1 MNMEIYV
8 GKDPEKMV
16 ISAAVEL
23 QGKFKTVVLPELGN
37 VPASVSRLMPAAGKS
52 HCRIEVQPDGSML
65 IENMNPANATY
76 VNGNEIVKKRVAGD
90 AKVELG
96 VDRFPLD
103 LNAVLSSVSSVLPA
117 SIAPLEAVW
126 NEYERRKEAIA
137 KKQLDRGRKRL
148 LPMIIGAVSGILAP
162 ILGTFGTGTLF
173 ITVPIAVVSLLIY
186 IRMFSGKDTSIE
198 DNKAAQDDLIDKYIG
213 PGGGHF
219 RGTSPCGVVRQNK
232 KCSYCGKEWRD

>member
-1 MNMEIYV
+1 MDMEIYV
-8 GKDPEKMV
+8 GKDPEKGVM
-16 ISAAVEL
+16 SAAVEL

-52 HCRIEVQPDGSML
+52 HCRIEVQPDGSVL

-76 VNGNEIVKKRVAGD
+76 VNGNEVVRKRVPGV

-96 VDRFPLD
+96 ADRFPLD
-103 LNAVLSSVSSVLPA
+103 LNVVLSSVSSIMPA

-148 LPMIIGAVSGILAP
+148 MPMIIGAVSA
-162 ILGTFGTGTLF
+162 ILGTLGTGTRY

-186 IRMFSGKDTSIE
+186 IRMFSEKDTSIE
-198 DNKAAQDDLIDKYIG
+198 DNKAAQDYLIDNYIC
-213 PGGGHF
+213 PGCGHF
-219 RGTSPCGVVRQNK
+219 LNNIPYKVLRQNK
-232 KCSYCGKEWRD
+232 KCPYCGKEWRE

>member
-65 IENMNPANATY
+65 IENMNPANSTY

-162 ILGTFGTGTLF
+162 ILGTLGTGTLF

-186 IRMFSGKDTSIE
+186 IRMFSEKDTSIE
-198 DNKAAQDDLIDKYIG
+198 DNKAAQDYLIDNYIC
-213 PGGGHF
+213 PKCGHF
-219 RGTSPCGVVRQNK
+219 LGNIPYKVLRQNK
-232 KCSYCGKEWRD
+232 KCSYCGKEWRE

>member
-1 MNMEIYV
+1 MDMEIYV
-8 GKDPEKMV
+8 GKDPEKGV

-23 QGKFKTVVLPELGN
+23 QGKFKAVVLPELGN
-37 VPASVSRLMPAAGKS
+37 VPASVSRLIPAAGKS

-103 LNAVLSSVSSVLPA
+103 LDAVLSSVSSVLPA

-137 KKQLDRGRKRL
+137 KKQLDKGRKRL

-162 ILGTFGTGTLF
+162 ILRTLGTGTLY
-173 ITVPIAVVSLLIY
+173 ITVPIAVVSSLIY
-186 IRMFSGKDTSIE
+186 IRMFSEKDTSIE
-198 DNKAAQDDLIDKYIG
+198 DNKAAQDYLIDNYIC
-213 PGGGHF
+213 PKCGHF
-219 RGTSPCGVVRQNK
+219 LGNIPYKVLRQNK
-232 KCSYCGKEWRD
+232 KCSYCGKEWRE

>member
-1 MNMEIYV
+1 MEIYV
-8 GKDPEKMV
+8 GKDPEKGV

-23 QGKFKTVVLPELGN
+23 QGKFKAVVLPELGN
-37 VPASVSRLMPAAGKS
+37 APASVSRLIPAAGKS

-103 LNAVLSSVSSVLPA
+103 LDAVLSSVSSVLPA
-117 SIAPLEAVW
+117 SIAPLKAVW

-137 KKQLDRGRKRL
+137 KKQLDKGRKRL
-148 LPMIIGAVSGILAP
+148 IPIIIGSVSGILGA
-162 ILGTFGTGTLF
+162 LGTKTRLVTL
-173 ITVPIAVVSLLIY
+173 PIAVVSLLIY
-186 IRMFSGKDTSIE
+186 VKMLIEKDTSIE
-198 DNKAAQDDLIDKYIG
+198 DNKAAQDYLIDNYIC
-213 PGGGHF
+213 PKCGHF
-219 RGTSPCGVVRQNK
+219 LGNIPYKVLRQNK
-232 KCSYCGKEWRD
+232 KCSYCGKEWRE